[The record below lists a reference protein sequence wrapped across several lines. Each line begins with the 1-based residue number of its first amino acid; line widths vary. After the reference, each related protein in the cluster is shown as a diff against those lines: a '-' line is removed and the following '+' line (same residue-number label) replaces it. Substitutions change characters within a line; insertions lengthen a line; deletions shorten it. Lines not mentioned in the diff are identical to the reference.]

1 MNNIINITTILSEIG
16 LTENIINIIKGE
28 LKILKTESEE
38 DINKEIIEIENENS
52 WSSLYFN
59 NIVKSFGTGRF
70 PISFNEWR
78 GLSYYTKRQLFNHFD
93 KPYQILALLLIN
105 SRNFLENNLITFGIR
120 NRQRKLILNQL
131 EEWKN
136 AHDLCN

>member
-1 MNNIINITTILSEIG
+1 MNIINITTILSEIG
-16 LTENIINIIKGE
+16 LSENIINIILHE
-28 LKILKTESEE
+28 LKILKSESDE
-38 DINKEIIEIENENS
+38 DINKEIVEIENEHS

-59 NIVKSFGTGRF
+59 NIIKSFGTGRF
-70 PISFNEWR
+70 PVSFNEWQ
-78 GLSYYTKRQLFNHFD
+78 GLSYYTRRKLFNHFD

-105 SRNFLENNLITFGIR
+105 SRNFVESNLITFGIR

-131 EEWKN
+131 EQWIN

>member
-1 MNNIINITTILSEIG
+1 MNNINITKILSEIG

-70 PISFNEWR
+70 PIRFNEWR